1 MQHLFHW
8 LVDSIFVFAIWYI
21 LAMIAHTL
29 LKLSASAKYLL
40 IVLIQ
45 MIACIHWITTYFFPI
60 EFSKMN
66 SFGIELEWLIPY
78 IIGGY
83 ILTVTTLIILDY
95 FHIQHLRKSIYSYHH
110 YPSKLNFAIQKIQSY
125 SLHFPK
131 EIIRFSTKSVQ
142 PFVVG
147 LLKPIIVLP
156 FAVVNQLPTAT
167 IEWILLHEWI
177 HIKHYDLYFHQFGKV
192 MCRVL
197 FFNPFFKSL
206 NSIREQLMEEKCDEC
221 VLHYKNEPLEYSSA
235 LLELAKLQASYAY
248 PSFSSKDILF
258 KRIQRINGAN
268 SNKEKINWKMCFL
281 GVTAVVLALLIEPK
295 MPSPILISKASISET
310 ESNANSALINYATTK
325 NSITS
330 TKPALKNKNTH
341 LTQRKNIEETTV
353 TEALT
358 VENDSKES
366 NTIQAIAVR
375 DTSLGWIAQPLLKRD
390 PIEIETW
397 IPIDYEKII
406 IKRKKK
412 DGNWE
417 TWEILIPKSAAKQK
431 IQIEI
436 PEE

>member
-8 LVDSIFVFAIWYI
+8 LIDSIFVFAIWYI
-21 LAMIAHTL
+21 LAMIAHTF

-45 MIACIHWITTYFFPI
+45 MTACIHWITTYFFPI
-60 EFSKMN
+60 ELSQMN
-66 SFGIELEWLIPY
+66 SFGIQSEWLIPY
-78 IIGGY
+78 IMGGY
-83 ILTVTTLIILDY
+83 VLTITTLIILDS
-95 FHIQHLRKSIYSYHH
+95 FHIQHLKKSIYSYHH
-110 YPSKLNFAIQKIQSY
+110 YPSKLNFAIQQIQSY
-125 SLHFPK
+125 SSYFPK
-131 EIIRFSTKSVQ
+131 EMIRFSTKSVQ

-147 LLKPIIVLP
+147 LLKPMIVLP

-167 IEWILLHEWI
+167 IEWILLHEWM

-192 MCRVL
+192 MCRIL
-197 FFNPFFKSL
+197 FFNPFSKSL
-206 NSIREQLMEEKCDEC
+206 NSIREQLMEEKCDEF
-221 VLHYKNEPLEYSSA
+221 VLQHKNEPLEYSSA
-235 LLELAKLQASYAY
+235 LLELAKFQASYAY
-248 PSFSSKDILF
+248 PSFSSKDLLF

-268 SNKEKINWKMCFL
+268 SNGEKINWKMCLL
-281 GVTAVVLALLIEPK
+281 GVIAIVLALLIGPK
-295 MPSPILISKASISET
+295 MPTPIVITKLTISET
-310 ESNANSALINYATTK
+310 ESNANTALINSTTTK
-325 NSITS
+325 NPITS

-341 LTQRKNIEETTV
+341 LAQKKNIEETKETKV
-353 TEALT
+353 LT

-375 DTSLGWIAQPLLKRD
+375 DTSLGWIAQPLLKREPVD
-390 PIEIETW
+390 IETW
-397 IPIDYEKII
+397 IPIDYEKIT

-417 TWEILIPKSAAKQK
+417 TWEILIPKSTAKQK